1 MNVALITAAGR
12 GSRMHQ
18 EIPKQF
24 MPIKNKPLIIY
35 TLEAF
40 QNHPNID
47 GIIIS
52 CLNGW
57 EKIMEAYVKQYKIT
71 KVKWIVS
78 GGEGNNSQL
87 SIRLALNELEKH
99 CSLDDIV
106 LIHDGNRAL
115 ITQEI
120 ISDSIVTCKEKGS
133 AIAVIPC
140 NEVIVQTSDEQTSNH
155 YLERDYLKRTQTP
168 HTYTLGKLLWAH
180 REAEKKNIEKMVA
193 TCDLMI
199 QLGETIHFS
208 IGSERNMKITTPVD
222 IDIFEAL
229 LTTDENRK

>member
-1 MNVALITAAGR
+1 MNIALITAAGR

-18 EIPKQF
+18 DIPKQF

-47 GIIIS
+47 AIVVS

-57 EKIMEAYVKQYKIT
+57 EMIMEAYAKQYNIT
-71 KVKWIVS
+71 KLKWIVS
-78 GGEGNNSQL
+78 GGEGNNGQL

-99 CSLDDIV
+99 CSPDDIV
-106 LIHDGNRAL
+106 LVHDGNRAL
-115 ITQEI
+115 VTQEI
-120 ISDSIVTCKEKGS
+120 ISDSIVTCQKNGS

-140 NEVIVQTSDEQTSNH
+140 NEVIVETDNQTTSTH
-155 YLERDYLKRTQTP
+155 FLQRDCLKRTQTP
-168 HTYTLGKLLWAH
+168 HAYPLGKLLWAH
-180 REAEKKNIEKMVA
+180 NEAEKRNIEKTVA

-199 QLGETIHFS
+199 RLGETIHFS

-222 IDIFEAL
+222 VDIFEAL
-229 LTTDENRK
+229 LATDENN